1 MRIFVTGASGHLGS
15 AIVPEL
21 IAAGHDVVGLA
32 RSDAAAATIT
42 AYGAS
47 VHRGDLTDLDGLAKA
62 AADADGVIHLAFDHE
77 RMRSGDWAAAIAA
90 DLAVLHAFGD
100 ALAGTGKALVG
111 TSGTLAVANLGR
123 PGTEEDAGNPGG
135 RTDAEN
141 AVIGFAERG
150 VRSSVVRVPPI
161 THSTLDRHGFART
174 LIAIA
179 RQTGVAGYPGDGTN
193 RWAAGHTLDVGHL
206 YRLALEDAPAGTRW
220 HAAGDEGIA
229 VREIAQSIG
238 DHLGLPTQSIPAD
251 RLEAHFGFLATV
263 IVLDNPTSTLAT
275 RRILGWAPTHPGL
288 LADFDHGDY
297 FLQGREALPP
307 RRPRERPVWRVP
319 VTRISELARKFP
331 PFRSVSWCI
340 TTSGAASATARRTPS
355 ASNTSPTT
363 ALAPRLR
370 SQSASADRRTRPV
383 TECPR
388 PTSSGTTRR
397 PITPVAPARKI
408 RITNSEQPAAAPAGP
423 AAAPAP
429 RRPRTRASPA
439 PARTAS
445 LRRTGSTGP
454 RGCWRP
460 GSGSGPRPAP
470 RTLPPPG

>member
-32 RSDAAAATIT
+32 RSDAAAATVT
-42 AYGAS
+42 AFGAS
-47 VHRGDLTDLDGLAKA
+47 VHRGDLADLDGLAKA

-77 RMRSGDWAAAIAA
+77 RMRTGDWAAAIAA

-150 VRSSVVRVPPI
+150 VRSSVVRVPPV

-179 RQTGVAGYPGDGTN
+179 RQAGVAGYPGDGTN
-193 RWAAGHTLDVGHL
+193 RWAAGHTLDVAHL
-206 YRLALEDAPAGTRW
+206 YRLALEGAPAGTRW
-220 HAAGDEGIA
+220 HAAGDEGIP

-238 DHLGLPTQSIPAD
+238 DHLGLPAESIPED
-251 RLEAHFGFLATV
+251 RLQQHFGFLAAV
-263 IVLDNPTSTLAT
+263 IVLDNPTSTAVT
-275 RRILGWAPTHPGL
+275 RRVLGWQPTHPGL

-297 FLQGREALPP
+297 F
-307 RRPRERPVWRVP
+307 
-319 VTRISELARKFP
+319 
-331 PFRSVSWCI
+331 
-340 TTSGAASATARRTPS
+340 
-355 ASNTSPTT
+355 
-363 ALAPRLR
+363 
-370 SQSASADRRTRPV
+370 
-383 TECPR
+383 
-388 PTSSGTTRR
+388 
-397 PITPVAPARKI
+397 
-408 RITNSEQPAAAPAGP
+408 
-423 AAAPAP
+423 PAP
-429 RRPRTRASPA
+429 QPQS
-439 PARTAS
+439 
-445 LRRTGSTGP
+445 
-454 RGCWRP
+454 
-460 GSGSGPRPAP
+460 
-470 RTLPPPG
+470 